1 MTSCR
6 FCDYQ
11 NPAGAERCEKCG
23 GPLSVEG
30 RALASATPDKLESIA
45 PPSADPLDAQVL
57 QLMRAGR
64 KIEAIKLYREQRRM
78 GLKEAKDAVE
88 ALAQQ
93 HGVPQRSVGCTGAL
107 FLAALAGLAWWF
119 VA

>member
-1 MTSCR
+1 MGTCR
-6 FCDYQ
+6 FCDHQ
-11 NPAGAERCEKCG
+11 NPAGAERCENCG
-23 GPLSVEG
+23 GPLPLEDQ
-30 RALASATPDKLESIA
+30 ASGTAAQDSSAI
-45 PPSADPLDAQVL
+45 PPASEDPLDSQIL

-64 KIEAIKLYREQRRM
+64 KIDAIKLHREQWRV

-93 HGVPQRSVGCTGAL
+93 HGIPQRSVGCTGVL
-107 FLAALAGLAWWF
+107 FVAASAGLAWWF

>member
-1 MTSCR
+1 MGTCR
-6 FCDYQ
+6 FCDHQ

-23 GPLSVEG
+23 GPLPVEG
-30 RALASATPDKLESIA
+30 QTLASATPERLESIA
-45 PPSADPLDAQVL
+45 PRSADPLDSEVL

-64 KIEAIKLYREQRRM
+64 KIEAIKLYREQRRA

-93 HGVPQRSVGCTGAL
+93 HGIPQRSVGCTGAL
-107 FLAALAGLAWWF
+107 FLAASAGLAWWF

>member
-1 MTSCR
+1 MGTCR
-6 FCDYQ
+6 FCDHQ
-11 NPAGAERCEKCG
+11 NPAGAERCDKCG
-23 GPLSVEG
+23 GPLPVEDQVAG
-30 RALASATPDKLESIA
+30 SAAQDGSENIA
-45 PPSADPLDAQVL
+45 PASADPLDSQIL

-64 KIEAIKLYREQRRM
+64 KIDAIKLYREQRRV

-93 HGVPQRSVGCTGAL
+93 HGIPKRSVGCTGVL
-107 FLAALAGLAWWF
+107 FVAASAGLARWF